1 MCELNP
7 EPRNFGAKGLIC
19 IKRAL
24 LGKIRL
30 TPSAKYDIFIQE
42 QEVTNMIK
50 QNIKKAKMHLEKIRQ
65 LMAKAS
71 SPYRGMSKQQVINEI
86 RKTREK
92 LWREK
97 LAASYR

>member
-1 MCELNP
+1 
-7 EPRNFGAKGLIC
+7 
-19 IKRAL
+19 L

-42 QEVTNMIK
+42 VTDMIK

>member
-1 MCELNP
+1 
-7 EPRNFGAKGLIC
+7 
-19 IKRAL
+19 
-24 LGKIRL
+24 
-30 TPSAKYDIFIQE
+30 
-42 QEVTNMIK
+42 MIK